1 MHLRAAERSDT
12 AGKRYLA
19 AAGTMTMPDMARL
32 LKAAYPQRRIPTK
45 VAPMFLL
52 RVLALFDPAVKG
64 VLPLIGQIPK
74 VSNTRAKTE
83 MGIQFTSPADALSAS
98 ADWLLTHGQV

>member
-1 MHLRAAERSDT
+1 M
-12 AGKRYLA
+12 
-19 AAGTMTMPDMARL
+19 
-32 LKAAYPQRRIPTK
+32 KAAHPQRRIPTK

-64 VLPLIGQIPK
+64 VLPMVGQVPK
-74 VSNTRAKTE
+74 VSNARAKAE
-83 MGIQFTSPADALSAS
+83 MGMQFTAPADALRAS